1 MNTEE
6 LDQRL
11 AALPAGGPPREP
23 RAERAATAQAIAAVT
38 RTLRIVPPPEG
49 AASEAAREV
58 ARMTAREAAKEVRLR
73 QQAARRA
80 LEPRVRDPRLL
91 AALRQTDTRCALLL
105 GPTGVGKTSAA
116 RWARLRHGGCW
127 ARAVDLGAC
136 ERRHSL
142 GQGKPALLHHAVDA
156 PVLYLD
162 DLGTEDARDLGV
174 LQDVID
180 QRYSA
185 HPPRAT
191 FVTTGLTLDGLRS
204 YLGAPSVRRL
214 LEQHVP
220 RPGGG
225 MWPVLFVDAHGG
237 GHG

>member
-1 MNTEE
+1 MNIIE
-6 LDQRL
+6 LDERL
-11 AALPAGGPPREP
+11 AALPAGGPPPQPKP
-23 RAERAATAQAIAAVT
+23 RTERSTPQAIAAVA
-38 RTLRIVPPPEG
+38 RTLRVVPPPGE
-49 AASEAAREV
+49 AASEAAK
-58 ARMTAREAAKEVRLR
+58 AAAREAAQEARTR
-73 QQAARRA
+73 QLAARRA

-91 AALRQTDTRCALLL
+91 AALRQADTRCALLL

-116 RWARLRHGGCW
+116 RWARIRHGGCW
-127 ARAVDLGAC
+127 ARAIDLGAC

-162 DLGTEDARDLGV
+162 DLGTEDSRDVGI

-180 QRYSA
+180 QRYA
-185 HPPRAT
+185 AQPPRPM
-191 FVTTGLTLDGLRS
+191 FVTTGLTLDGLRT
-204 YLGAPSVRRL
+204 YLGAPTVRRL

-225 MWPVLFVDAHGG
+225 VWPVLCVDLHGG
-237 GHG
+237 GHA